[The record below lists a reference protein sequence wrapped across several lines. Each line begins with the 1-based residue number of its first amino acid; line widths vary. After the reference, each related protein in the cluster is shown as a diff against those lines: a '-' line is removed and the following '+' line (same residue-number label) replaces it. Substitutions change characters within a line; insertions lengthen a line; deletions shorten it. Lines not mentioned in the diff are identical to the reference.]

1 MHIGIL
7 VFIFYSIISTFI
19 MFSEVNDLHFFNP
32 IRNYKK
38 WKTLNFVGV
47 GIITILLH
55 ILLPIPA
62 IIYWIYILFTIGRK
76 KEN

>member
-1 MHIGIL
+1 MHIAIL
-7 VFIFYSIISTFI
+7 LLIVYIIISTFI
-19 MFSEVNDLHFFNP
+19 TLFEAKDLHFFNP

-38 WKTLNFVGV
+38 WKTLNFLGV

-55 ILLPIPA
+55 ILLPVLA